1 MNATHCYILVQITSY
16 SFEVQGASL
25 DESRADHW
33 REENPNIRQI
43 CDVRLLE
50 DLMKED

>member
-1 MNATHCYILVQITSY
+1 MNATHCYILVQVTSY
-16 SFEVQGASL
+16 SFEVLGASL

-33 REENPNIRQI
+33 GQQNPAIRQV

-50 DLMKED
+50 GLMAED

>member
-25 DESRADHW
+25 DESRADRW
-33 REENPNIRQI
+33 KQNRIPQSGKF
-43 CDVRLLE
+43 VTYTFWKL
-50 DLMKED
+50 